1 MRKIAVATAFAAAAL
16 GLGFGTGAMATDDN
30 AKRLNVPAAEWKSAA
45 EIKDQLVSAGY
56 RVREIETDDGAYEVD
71 VVDKDG
77 VRMELHVHPAT
88 GELLRGYD
96 D

>member
-1 MRKIAVATAFAAAAL
+1 MRKIALATAFAAVA
-16 GLGFGTGAMATDDN
+16 LGFGTAAMATDDN
-30 AKRLNVPAAEWKSAA
+30 SKRLNVPSADWKSET
-45 EIKDQLVSAGY
+45 EIKDKLVSAGY
-56 RVREIETDDGAYEVD
+56 KVREIETDDGAYEVD

>member
-1 MRKIAVATAFAAAAL
+1 MRKIAVATVFAAAAL
-16 GLGFGTGAMATDDN
+16 GLGTAAMATDDN
-30 AKRLNVPAAEWKSAA
+30 AKRLNVPAAEWKSEA

>member
-1 MRKIAVATAFAAAAL
+1 MRTLAFATVVAAAAL
-16 GLGFGTGAMATDDN
+16 GMGTAAMAIDDN
-30 AKRLNVPAAEWKSAA
+30 GKRLNVPSAEWKSAS
-45 EIKDQLVSAGY
+45 EIKDKLVSAGY
-56 RVREIETDDGAYEVD
+56 TVREIETDDGAYEVD